1 MNLPIVG
8 VVASGTESNEPE
20 HGRKAQE
27 IGEWLASEGVHLLT
41 GGGGGLM
48 MAVSRAFYEQPNRRG
63 LVIGVLPCVKDDP
76 KTPKKNYPNRWV
88 EIPIYTH
95 LPLSGPEGGELL
107 SRNHINVLTSQVII
121 ALAGGEGT
129 LSEVKLA
136 VTYKRPVVA
145 YVDSPAD
152 IPGLPNGI
160 PIYQQIGAVQR
171 FVRVKLTSRPGST

>member
-1 MNLPIVG
+1 MFVEKASLPQPGDRDMNLPIVG

-76 KTPKKNYPNRWV
+76 KTPKKI
-88 EIPIYTH
+88 IPT
-95 LPLSGPEGGELL
+95 SGLK
-107 SRNHINVLTSQVII
+107 SQFSLTF
-121 ALAGGEGT
+121 L
-129 LSEVKLA
+129 
-136 VTYKRPVVA
+136 
-145 YVDSPAD
+145 
-152 IPGLPNGI
+152 
-160 PIYQQIGAVQR
+160 
-171 FVRVKLTSRPGST
+171 